1 MFGKGITQATT
12 TTQAL
17 QPDNVQLQCQNLCST
32 AASNNCRV
40 DDLLHFCKKKFEV
53 DYEPNTGVGLGLY
66 DKGRFVVCEDSV
78 YCPLEY
84 NCNCG
89 GELTMQRCVELA
101 RKTAEEDGIEDVDAR
116 LASLFKFTEGACSEE
131 PPESWTALYLQ

>member
-1 MFGKGITQATT
+1 MTFFTS
-12 TTQAL
+12 
-17 QPDNVQLQCQNLCST
+17 V
-32 AASNNCRV
+32 R
-40 DDLLHFCKKKFEV
+40 KKFEV
-53 DYEPNTGVGLGLY
+53 DYEPNTGDGLGLY